1 MRFIHDKQVK
11 FAWVSWFVFG
21 WQGFAKEAQRP
32 LAFQE
37 VYRGNQ
43 AREVRPGIDMQ
54 PALAPQELQQVAI
67 DDAKFQ
73 AKFVAHLVAPL
84 YLECGWTDNEYLA
97 GAVTDD
103 EFLADQSSLDG
114 FTQTDIVGNKQID
127 ARHLDSTCDRIKLVI
142 LNLNAT
148 AKR

>member
-1 MRFIHDKQVK
+1 MRLIDNEQVK
-11 FAWVSWFVFG
+11 FAWVGWFVFG
-21 WQGFAKEAQRP
+21 RQGFAKEAQWT

-37 VYRGNQ
+37 VNRGNQ

-97 GAVTDD
+97 CTVTDD
-103 EFLADQSSLDG
+103 EFLADQSGLDG
-114 FTQTDIVGNKQID
+114 LSKANIICNQQID
-127 ARHLDSTCDRIKLVI
+127 ARHLDSTCDRIKLV
-142 LNLNAT
+142 
-148 AKR
+148 

>member
-1 MRFIHDKQVK
+1 MRFIDDKQVK
-11 FAWVSWFVFG
+11 FAWVGWFVFG
-21 WQGFAKEAQRP
+21 WQRFAKEAQWT

-37 VYRGNQ
+37 VNRGNQ

-54 PALAPQELQQVAI
+54 PTLAPQEFQQIAI

-73 AKFVAHLVAPL
+73 AKFVTHLVAPL
-84 YLECGWTDNEYLA
+84 YLERGWTDNEYLA
-97 GAVTDD
+97 CTVTDD

-114 FTQTDIVGNKQID
+114 LTQANIIGNQQID
-127 ARHLDSTCDRIKLVI
+127 TRHLNCACDWIKLVI
-142 LNLNAT
+142 LNFNAT

>member
-1 MRFIHDKQVK
+1 MRFIDNEQVK
-11 FAWVSWFVFG
+11 FAWVGWFVFG
-21 WQGFAKEAQRP
+21 WQHFAKEAQWS
-32 LAFQE
+32 LTFQK

-54 PALAPQELQQVAI
+54 PTLPPQELQQVAI
-67 DDAKFQ
+67 DYAKFQ
-73 AKFVAHLVAPL
+73 AKFVAQLVAPL

-97 GAVTDD
+97 GAVTND

-114 FTQTDIVGNKQID
+114 FTQTDIVGDQQID
-127 ARHLDSTCDRIKLVI
+127 ARHLDSTCDGIKLVI
-142 LNLNAT
+142 LNFNAT